1 MRALKL
7 ELLKEEINSL
17 EMASEHLAYSITRC
31 LNFEQWQTTTL
42 EDLERLESLTS
53 RFSRLSDMLVQRVF
67 RLVDEIELTGNS
79 TVLDRIYRAEKR
91 GWIVADELIK
101 MRELRNLI
109 AHEYS
114 ADAMV
119 QIYAAV
125 LMLSPSLLSTVPKV
139 IQSVELML
147 ANPKTVI
154 TNGLQRK

>member
-7 ELLKEEINSL
+7 ELLKEEIKSL
-17 EMASEHLAYSITRC
+17 ELAAEHLAYSVTRC
-31 LNFEQWQTTTL
+31 SNFEQWQSTSI

-67 RLVDEIELTGNS
+67 RLVDEIELTGSS

-91 GWIVADELIK
+91 GWVVADELIK

-114 ADAMV
+114 ADALT

-125 LMLSPSLLSTVPKV
+125 LALSPSLISTIPKV
-139 IQSVELML
+139 IQSVGNML
-147 ANPKTVI
+147 ANP
-154 TNGLQRK
+154 NA